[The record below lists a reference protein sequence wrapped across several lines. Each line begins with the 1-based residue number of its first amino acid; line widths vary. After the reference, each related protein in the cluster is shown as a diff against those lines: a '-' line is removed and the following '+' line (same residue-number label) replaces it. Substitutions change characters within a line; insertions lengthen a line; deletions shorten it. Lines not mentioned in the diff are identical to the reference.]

1 MTRKVEILLFDEA
14 NHLVEVQADQPFPT
28 PQPTATATF
37 TPTATFT
44 TSATFT
50 KMPTQTVTPSV
61 TETPTETPTPTI
73 TETPTETGTP
83 TETITPTVVETPTET
98 PAPTA
103 TETPQ
108 LTQTPT
114 LVPTTTT
121 TPLNGHVEYIYDG
134 DGNLVKSSIDGVETY
149 YPIGSYQLQITGSI
163 EVETKYYSAGSSRIA
178 YRVDEELTWLLTDYL
193 GSTIGTV
200 NADGDLIS
208 VLKYTTYGE
217 LRSGNSTTDYKYTG
231 QREEVEIG
239 LYYYV
244 ARFYDS
250 ALGRF
255 VSPDSLIPDPGSSQ
269 GYDRYAYVSNNPIRY
284 SDPSGNKEVE
294 GCGEDGKQAC
304 APTEME
310 IGINAQKFATLIYDP
325 TGEKQERNRKK
336 VETVFSII
344 ETTTSILFE
353 PMDWLSTAI
362 DCATGDCSPWVALS
376 FLPLIPGSITN
387 RIDDIAS
394 VKKFDSFTDFKKTIG
409 SAGEGNDWHHIV
421 EQNQIINSGFSRQ
434 EIHNTLNIVPIDAYI
449 HRKISGHYSS
459 IEPIS
464 GLRVRDWLAG
474 KSYEFQYQYGLDII
488 TRFTN

>member
-1 MTRKVEILLFDEA
+1 MALLSIA
-14 NHLVEVQADQPFPT
+14 VLP
-28 PQPTATATF
+28 
-37 TPTATFT
+37 
-44 TSATFT
+44 
-50 KMPTQTVTPSV
+50 
-61 TETPTETPTPTI
+61 
-73 TETPTETGTP
+73 
-83 TETITPTVVETPTET
+83 
-98 PAPTA
+98 
-103 TETPQ
+103 
-108 LTQTPT
+108 TQTPT
-114 LVPTTTT
+114 PVPTA
-121 TPLNGHVEYIYDG
+121 TPVPQNGHVEYIYDG